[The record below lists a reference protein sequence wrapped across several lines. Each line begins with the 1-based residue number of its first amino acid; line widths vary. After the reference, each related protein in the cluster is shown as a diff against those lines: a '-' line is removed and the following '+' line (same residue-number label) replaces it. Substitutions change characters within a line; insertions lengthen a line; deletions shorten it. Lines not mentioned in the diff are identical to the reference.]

1 MERKL
6 RITVDGRAYNVT
18 VEDLGESLNPSYPQ
32 PGMALAAP
40 GPSASPSASPAPAA
54 APAVAAG
61 AAGPGDVVAT
71 LGGVVEVV
79 SVTLGQDVVQ
89 GQAVVTLEAMKMKM
103 PMVAPRAGKV
113 TRVAV
118 RAGEA
123 VEAGHVLVTIG

>member
-18 VEDLGESLNPSYPQ
+18 VEDLGESLSPSYPQ
-32 PGMALAAP
+32 PGMALTGSAP
-40 GPSASPSASPAPAA
+40 TASPSPSPAPAT
-54 APAVAAG
+54 APAATAG

-79 SVTLGQDVVQ
+79 SVTLGQDVAQ

>member
-18 VEDLGESLNPSYPQ
+18 VEDLGESLSPPHPQ
-32 PGMALAAP
+32 PGMALAAAA
-40 GPSASPSASPAPAA
+40 PSAAPATSPAPAA
-54 APAVAAG
+54 AQAPAAG
-61 AAGPGDVVAT
+61 AAGPGDVIAT

-79 SVTLGQDVVQ
+79 SVTLGQEVVQ

-103 PMVAPRAGKV
+103 PMTAPRAGKV